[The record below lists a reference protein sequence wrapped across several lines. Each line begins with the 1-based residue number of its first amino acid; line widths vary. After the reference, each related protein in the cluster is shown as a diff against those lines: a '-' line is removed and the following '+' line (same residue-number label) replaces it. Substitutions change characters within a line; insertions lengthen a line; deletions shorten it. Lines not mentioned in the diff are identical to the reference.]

1 MHDGISWWV
10 LHDPR
15 EQRFWSFLHLAL
27 YLSVYKYV
35 CLYLY
40 ASYAGIYVSVLV
52 LCSSYYHL
60 FMLLSCFVLCRS
72 DLKRLNFWGFYTIVL
87 ERGDELISVATFRY
101 YSDCFITKS
110 FPMRFVCPIFFSL
123 VTFLNY
129 Y

>member
-1 MHDGISWWV
+1 M
-10 LHDPR
+10 
-15 EQRFWSFLHLAL
+15 

-72 DLKRLNFWGFYTIVL
+72 DLKRLNFWGFYTMVL

-110 FPMRFVCPIFFSL
+110 FPMRFVCPIFSFGNFPQLLLTSFQWARDSESL
-123 VTFLNY
+123 ETRLPKCHL
-129 Y
+129 